1 MLVTAAAIAKSC
13 RVILQGQGIRLPR
26 MSGTVL
32 ITGANR
38 GLGLEHSRQFAER
51 GWRVLACARN
61 PDSAAELRALQ
72 RAFPAR
78 VQLLHLDVTSEG
90 SVKELV
96 RELNG
101 TPIDILLNNAG
112 TYGPMGAPEG
122 MVYQSLA
129 SMDYA
134 IWREILEIN
143 LLAPFRITVA
153 LAPNVRAGQR
163 HVVVMMTSDL
173 GSISNNTLGGS
184 HAYRTS
190 KAGLNMLTKGIANEW
205 RDLIVISMAPG
216 WCQTDLGGTSAPI
229 DPVDSVREQ
238 QRVFDSLTAEH
249 SGLCLDRFGKPV
261 AW

>member
-1 MLVTAAAIAKSC
+1 
-13 RVILQGQGIRLPR
+13 

-38 GLGLEHSRQFAER
+38 GLGLEHSRQFARR
-51 GWRVLACARN
+51 GWQVLACARD
-61 PDSAAELRALQ
+61 PEQAIELHELEQAC
-72 RAFPAR
+72 PGR
-78 VQLLHLDVTSEG
+78 VELLPLDVTSDA
-90 SVKELV
+90 SVAELV
-96 RELNG
+96 SRLDG
-101 TPIDILLNNAG
+101 RSIDILLNNAG
-112 TYGPMGAPEG
+112 TYGPLGAPDG

-143 LLAPFRITVA
+143 LLAPFRMTVA
-153 LAPNVRAGQR
+153 LAQNVRASQR
-163 HVVVMMTSDL
+163 RIVVMMTSDL
-173 GSISNNTLGGS
+173 GSISSNTLGGS

-216 WCQTDLGGTSAPI
+216 WCQTDLGGRSAPI
-229 DPVDSVREQ
+229 DPVDSVHEQ
-238 QRVFDSLTAEH
+238 QHVFDSLTAEH
-249 SGLCLDRFGKPV
+249 SGLCLDRFGEPV

>member
-1 MLVTAAAIAKSC
+1 
-13 RVILQGQGIRLPR
+13 

-38 GLGLEHSRQFAER
+38 GLGLEHSRQFARR
-51 GWRVLACARN
+51 GWQVLACARH
-61 PDSAAELRALQ
+61 PEQAIELHELEQACSG
-72 RAFPAR
+72 R
-78 VQLLHLDVTSEG
+78 VELLPLDVTSDA
-90 SVKELV
+90 SVAELV
-96 RELNG
+96 SRLDG
-101 TPIDILLNNAG
+101 RSIDILLNNAG
-112 TYGPMGAPEG
+112 TYGPLGAPDG

-143 LLAPFRITVA
+143 LLAPFRMTVA
-153 LAPNVRAGQR
+153 LAPNVRASQR
-163 HVVVMMTSDL
+163 RIVVMMTSDL

-216 WCQTDLGGTSAPI
+216 WCHTDLGGTSAPI
-229 DPVDSVREQ
+229 DPIDSVREQ
-238 QRVFDSLTAEH
+238 QLVFDRLTAEH
-249 SGLCLDRFGKPV
+249 SGICLDRFGQPV

>member
-1 MLVTAAAIAKSC
+1 
-13 RVILQGQGIRLPR
+13 
-26 MSGTVL
+26 MSETVL

-61 PDSAAELRALQ
+61 PESAAELRVLQ

-78 VQLLHLDVTSEG
+78 VQMLHLDVTSEG
-90 SVKELV
+90 CIKELV

-101 TPIDILLNNAG
+101 TPIDILMNNAG
-112 TYGPMGAPEG
+112 TYGPLPAPEG

-143 LLAPFRITVA
+143 LLAPFRLTVA
-153 LAPNVRAGQR
+153 LAANVRASER
-163 HVVVMMTSDL
+163 RTVVMMTSDL
-173 GSISNNTLGGS
+173 GSIANNTLGGS

-205 RDLIVISMAPG
+205 RELIVIAMAPG
-216 WCQTDLGGTSAPI
+216 WCHTDLGGASAPI
-229 DPVDSVREQ
+229 DPVDSVRAQ
-238 QRVFDSLTAEH
+238 QLVFDRLTAEH
-249 SGLCLDRFGKPV
+249 SGLCLDRFGEPV

>member
-1 MLVTAAAIAKSC
+1 MGDRCSSGSRTPPTP
-13 RVILQGQGIRLPR
+13 PR
-26 MSGTVL
+26 
-32 ITGANR
+32 ANR

-78 VQLLHLDVTSEG
+78 VQLLPLDVTSEG

-96 RELNG
+96 RELHG

-112 TYGPMGAPEG
+112 TYGPLGAPEG

-143 LLAPFRITVA
+143 LLAPFRLTVA
-153 LAPNVRAGQR
+153 LAPNVRASQR
-163 HVVVMMTSDL
+163 RTVVMMTSDL

-216 WCQTDLGGTSAPI
+216 WCQTDLGGATAPI

-238 QRVFDSLTAEH
+238 QRVFDSLAAEH
-249 SGLCLDRFGKPV
+249 SGQCLDRFGQPV

>member
-1 MLVTAAAIAKSC
+1 
-13 RVILQGQGIRLPR
+13 

-38 GLGLEHSRQFAER
+38 GLGLEHSRQFAES
-51 GWRVLACARN
+51 GWRVLACARS
-61 PDSAAELRALQ
+61 PEKARDLHTLQ
-72 RAFPAR
+72 QAFPAR
-78 VQLLHLDVTSEG
+78 VQILQLDVTSEG

-101 TPIDILLNNAG
+101 TPVDILLNNAG
-112 TYGPMGAPEG
+112 TYGPLGAPEG

-143 LLAPFRITVA
+143 LLAPFRLTVA
-153 LAPNVRAGQR
+153 LAPNVRASR
-163 HVVVMMTSDL
+163 RRTVVMMTSDL
-173 GSISNNTLGGS
+173 GSISSNTLGGS

-216 WCQTDLGGTSAPI
+216 WCHTDLGGTGAPI
-229 DPVDSVREQ
+229 DPVDSVRAQ
-238 QRVFDSLTAEH
+238 QLVFDKLTAEH
-249 SGLCLDRFGKPV
+249 SGTCLDRFGEPV

>member
-1 MLVTAAAIAKSC
+1 
-13 RVILQGQGIRLPR
+13 

-38 GLGLEHSRQFAER
+38 GLGLEHSRQFARR
-51 GWRVLACARN
+51 GWQVLACARD
-61 PDSAAELRALQ
+61 PEQAIQLHELEQAC
-72 RAFPAR
+72 PGR
-78 VQLLHLDVTSEG
+78 VELLPLDVTSDA
-90 SVKELV
+90 SVAELV
-96 RELNG
+96 SRLDG
-101 TPIDILLNNAG
+101 RSVDMLLTNAG
-112 TYGPMGAPEG
+112 SRCPLTAQVGL
-122 MVYQSLA
+122 VYQILA

-143 LLAPFRITVA
+143 LLAPFRMTVA
-153 LAPNVRAGQR
+153 LAPNVRASQR
-163 HVVVMMTSDL
+163 RIVVMMTSDL
-173 GSISNNTLGGS
+173 GSISSNTLGGS

-216 WCQTDLGGTSAPI
+216 WCQTDLGGRSAPI
-229 DPVDSVREQ
+229 DPVDSVHEQ

-249 SGLCLDRFGKPV
+249 SGLCLDRFGEPV

>member
-1 MLVTAAAIAKSC
+1 
-13 RVILQGQGIRLPR
+13 

-38 GLGLEHSRQFAER
+38 GLGLEHSRQFARR
-51 GWRVLACARN
+51 GWQVLACARD
-61 PDSAAELRALQ
+61 PEQAIELHELEQAC
-72 RAFPAR
+72 PGR
-78 VQLLHLDVTSEG
+78 VELLPLDVTSDA
-90 SVKELV
+90 SVAELV
-96 RELNG
+96 SRLDG
-101 TPIDILLNNAG
+101 RSIDILLNNAG
-112 TYGPMGAPEG
+112 TYGPLGAPDG

-143 LLAPFRITVA
+143 LLAPFRMTVA
-153 LAPNVRAGQR
+153 LAPNVRASQR
-163 HVVVMMTSDL
+163 RIVVMMTSDL
-173 GSISNNTLGGS
+173 GSISSNTLGGS

-205 RDLIVISMAPG
+205 RDLVVISMAPG

-238 QRVFDSLTAEH
+238 QLVFDQLTAEH
-249 SGLCLDRFGKPV
+249 SGICLDRFGEPV